1 VTFGLVVRLALRTS
15 RIADAAL
22 ETGLASLAAYAIFVT
37 GARC

>member
-1 VTFGLVVRLALRTS
+1 VTFGLVARLALRTS

-22 ETGLASLAAYAIFVT
+22 GTGLASLAAYAIFVT